1 MPNRLKAA
9 ALEKPRLKML
19 SVPFLDETLMAGPPS
34 CKLADFATPRL
45 RRCTFDQ
52 EDVQFE
58 NRLDGGLD
66 GYVWKVTL
74 GNERRGPFAL
84 KMFWDNEPPK
94 FERYYAAQRE
104 CQNAAIFQ
112 MMEAAV
118 STSNVRVLD
127 MPRDR
132 CEAEQ
137 NYYAFSD
144 ELRDENPDADTED
157 TRLISSIPRMV
168 RCYGWM
174 KISGSTVP
182 EELRAPPLTVGKI
195 QRLMP
200 SDENYIAVIYEFVED
215 GDNEPCAVDE
225 VLDFLWHGGFCSA
238 LSPLGKNWKS
248 GVLIDLSDII
258 HVFGF
263 AWNKALYGCRSAAQI
278 LVS

>member
-1 MPNRLKAA
+1 MPNRLRAA
-9 ALEKPRLKML
+9 ALEKPRLRLL

-45 RRCTFDQ
+45 RRCPFDQ

-58 NRLDGGLD
+58 SRLDGGLD
-66 GYVWKVTL
+66 GYIWKVTL

-84 KMFWDNEPPK
+84 KMFWDNKPPK

-118 STSNVRVLD
+118 STSNVGVLD

-144 ELRDENPDADTED
+144 ELRDETPDADTED
-157 TRLISSIPRMV
+157 TRSISSMPRMV

-182 EELRAPPLTVGKI
+182 EGLRAPPLTVGKI

-200 SDENYIAVIYEFVED
+200 SDENYIALIYEFVED
-215 GDNEPCAVDE
+215 GENEPRAVDE
-225 VLDFLWHGGFCSA
+225 VLEFLWHAGFCFT
-238 LSPLGKNWKS
+238 LSPLEKNWKS

-278 LVS
+278 LVK